1 MRNTRYEFLVLLS
14 SLLMLTGCSRRD
26 ILDDYPVSGVDI
38 KLDWDGMTDQLPEGV
53 RVIFYPKN
61 GEGRKVD
68 KYLSVRGGEMK
79 VPPGRYSVVTMDYNF
94 NSDRIRIRG
103 EESYESIE
111 AYTEYCNDL
120 GIAGMEKMVWSP
132 DSLYVLN
139 IDELKIEKSEEV
151 LRLDWKLESV
161 VKKYSF
167 AVEAKGLEYVATV
180 VGSIDGLS
188 DCYCIGKGRGV
199 CSSQPIYF
207 EVKKGDNKVTASF
220 TAFKQVKEMTMPTR
234 MSTSERETS
243 SEKGAII
250 LILKFI
256 KTDNT
261 VQEATIDV
269 TEIIGTLEN
278 AGTGEDGKPTPP
290 PEIELPPDDKIEVDK
305 PETPPNPDGGGGMG
319 GNVDGWG
326 PEDNVELPVD

>member
-1 MRNTRYEFLVLLS
+1 MRNTRYRFLVLLS

-38 KLDWDGMTDQLPEGV
+38 KLDWDGVTDQLPEGV
-53 RVIFYPKN
+53 RVIFYPKY
-61 GEGRKVD
+61 GDGRKVD

-79 VPPGRYSVVTMDYNF
+79 VPPGRYSVVVYNY
-94 NSDRIRIRG
+94 NTESIRIRG
-103 EESYESIE
+103 EESYETIE
-111 AYTEYCNDL
+111 AYTGNCNGL
-120 GIAGMEKMVWSP
+120 GIEGTEKMVWSP

-243 SEKGAII
+243 SEKDAII

-256 KTDNT
+256 KADNT

-326 PEDNVELPVD
+326 PEDNVELPVK

>member
-1 MRNTRYEFLVLLS
+1 MRNTRYRFLVLLS

-38 KLDWDGMTDQLPEGV
+38 KLDWDGVTDQLPEGV

-61 GEGRKVD
+61 GDGRKVD

-79 VPPGRYSVVTMDYNF
+79 VPPGRYSVVTMGYNF

-151 LRLDWKLESV
+151 LHLDWKMESV

-199 CSSQPIYF
+199 CSSQTS
-207 EVKKGDNKVTASF
+207 KGNDNADANVNI
-220 TAFKQVKEMTMPTR
+220 
-234 MSTSERETS
+234 RE
-243 SEKGAII
+243 
-250 LILKFI
+250 
-256 KTDNT
+256 
-261 VQEATIDV
+261 
-269 TEIIGTLEN
+269 
-278 AGTGEDGKPTPP
+278 
-290 PEIELPPDDKIEVDK
+290 
-305 PETPPNPDGGGGMG
+305 
-319 GNVDGWG
+319 GNF
-326 PEDNVELPVD
+326 